1 MNKENF
7 ETFKTCISMLET
19 IDVYIRDI
27 TEENI
32 DDYMDFYPFI
42 DNDDIILYKDI
53 DKELILG
60 YTKGIFLKI
69 KQDVFK
75 SKEELFCEII
85 VCYILSLKII
95 SDCVIYKPYT
105 FILEMLREFD
115 DLGKISNSL
124 RSNKRDKD
132 MIKKMKKIEWDI
144 FSKCDFFTNKLKR
157 VKVVDDID
165 V

>member
-1 MNKENF
+1 MNKENS
-7 ETFKTCISMLET
+7 ETFKICMSMIET
-19 IDVYIRDI
+19 IDIYIRDI

-42 DNDDIILYKDI
+42 DNDDIALYKDI

-60 YTKGIFLKI
+60 YTKEIFLKI
-69 KQDVFK
+69 KQDKFNNK
-75 SKEELFCEII
+75 ELFCNLI

-95 SDCVIYKPYT
+95 SDCSIYKPYT

-115 DLGKISNSL
+115 DLGKISSSL
-124 RSNKRDKD
+124 ISSKRDRR

-144 FSKCDFFTNKLKR
+144 FIKCNFFTNKLKR
-157 VKVVDDID
+157 VKVIDDIE
-165 V
+165 